1 MLTGAST
8 SADQIKELRQRVL
21 AVNGLLTNFV
31 IGNVANDLE
40 VLLRDDKMKALSVHK
55 LVEIDFDEV
64 QDAVSEYCE
73 WLEAYV
79 KHKKSK
85 NVDKRKAR
93 LVFACLQENNKPIFR
108 ADFTQR
114 LNFLYATSFK
124 FVEAASKEIKA
135 YREKVASAANGRQP
149 VCIGQMNYDLPS
161 YNVVKP
167 ASLQNCFVLTKFGS
181 CLADSIDRHF

>member
-73 WLEAYV
+73 WL
-79 KHKKSK
+79 K
-85 NVDKRKAR
+85 D
-93 LVFACLQENNKPIFR
+93 
-108 ADFTQR
+108 
-114 LNFLYATSFK
+114 
-124 FVEAASKEIKA
+124 
-135 YREKVASAANGRQP
+135 
-149 VCIGQMNYDLPS
+149 
-161 YNVVKP
+161 
-167 ASLQNCFVLTKFGS
+167 
-181 CLADSIDRHF
+181 